1 MDEEIVKPLEF
12 VGSSRKD
19 LQAMPGIIKQV
30 FGRALFLAQIGGK
43 PAQAKPLK
51 GYRGAGVLEI
61 VEDYDTDAYRAVY
74 TVRFAEIIYVLHV
87 FQKKSRAGIATSP
100 RDLELIARRLKK
112 AEEMHAD
119 RNADR

>member
-1 MDEEIVKPLEF
+1 MDDKIVKPLEF
-12 VGSSRKD
+12 VGSARKD
-19 LQAMPGIIKQV
+19 LKAMPDTIKQV

-43 PAQAKPLK
+43 PVQAKPLK

-61 VEDYDTDAYRAVY
+61 VEDHDADTYRAVY
-74 TVRFAEIIYVLHV
+74 TVRFAEAVYVLHV

-112 AEEMHAD
+112 AEETYAN
-119 RNADR
+119 RNAD

>member
-1 MDEEIVKPLEF
+1 MDDDIVKPLEF
-12 VGSSRKD
+12 VGSARKG
-19 LQAMPGIIKQV
+19 LQAMPDTIKQV

-61 VEDYDTDAYRAVY
+61 VEDYDMDAYRAVY
-74 TVRFAEIIYVLHV
+74 TVRFAEVIYVLHV
-87 FQKKSRAGIATSP
+87 FQKKSRSGIATSA

-112 AEEMHAD
+112 AEEMYAD
-119 RNADR
+119 RNTD